1 MNCIKG
7 NDILRLIPQRNPFVM
22 VDEFERRDGQTAAT
36 RLHIRTDNYFL
47 LADGTLA
54 ETGVIEHI
62 AQSCSALAA
71 ANAQPTDAERPPIG
85 MIAELKH
92 FTCRRR
98 PCPGETLETL
108 VSFGFSFGAMTLA
121 HGTTY
126 INGEQIAEINLK
138 IYMQ

>member
-1 MNCIKG
+1 MSIKG

-36 RLHIRTDNYFL
+36 RLHVRTANYFL

-71 ANAQPTDAERPPIG
+71 ANAQADTPPIG
-85 MIAELKH
+85 MIVELKH

-98 PCPGETLETL
+98 PCPGETLETT

-121 HGTTY
+121 HGTTC
-126 INGEQIAEINLK
+126 ISGEPIAEIDLK